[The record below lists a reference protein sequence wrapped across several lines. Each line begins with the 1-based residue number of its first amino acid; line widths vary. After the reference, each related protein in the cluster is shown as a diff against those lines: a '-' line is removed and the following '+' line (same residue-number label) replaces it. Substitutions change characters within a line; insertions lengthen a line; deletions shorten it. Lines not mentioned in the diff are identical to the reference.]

1 MIILFSRNGNVAE
14 LKYSWNGTTAAE
26 EPNTPPVIHKFKFSF
41 SIQTLNLF
49 ITALE
54 LLKRYF
60 NSTV

>member
-1 MIILFSRNGNVAE
+1 MEWNFIFILMKWE
-14 LKYSWNGTTAAE
+14 WNQIKNE
-26 EPNTPPVIHKFKFSF
+26 MEWNYPPVIHKFKFSF